1 MRILI
6 LVIMNKLI
14 LSQLT
19 HFKRVNIPKY
29 IESKIQATALKHLD
43 LSDMG
48 KLRDRMEGQVYYS
61 KLRTDIF
68 SEFAFE
74 NIIGIRNFDWEK
86 RSSKSFKRKKY
97 VFGEKVLNLIPFEN
111 DNLPKIS
118 SEHVVNCIF
127 VHVNVDNRVLLSGLA
142 TKSYINDIAL
152 KNDSKIIEICEFQ
165 DLIEFSSLEELV
177 SKME

>member
-1 MRILI
+1 
-6 LVIMNKLI
+6 MNKLI

-86 RSSKSFKRKKY
+86 RSVKSFKRKKY
-97 VFGEKVLNLIPFEN
+97 I
-111 DNLPKIS
+111 
-118 SEHVVNCIF
+118 
-127 VHVNVDNRVLLSGLA
+127 
-142 TKSYINDIAL
+142 
-152 KNDSKIIEICEFQ
+152 
-165 DLIEFSSLEELV
+165 
-177 SKME
+177 